1 MLPHLALV
9 KVDGMAS
16 GERLSGALAHH
27 GPPPLACCPLCGGI
41 GAIASPCRV
50 PACRRLGLHC
60 LPACHLPERA
70 FDPRSEVGR
79 LLGGKYLLV
88 DRIGGGGGGR
98 VFLALQQPIGLRTAV
113 KLLHGAPDPL
123 SSPERLRLEARALA
137 GVNHPNVV
145 RLLDF
150 GEAEETVWL
159 VMELVEGGYTLA
171 DALLEG
177 LDPIEGHRIL
187 TEVCHG
193 LDAAHAQ
200 GVVHRDVKPSNIL
213 LQPLPGRPPLTR
225 LADFGLARFL
235 GDDRTT
241 ALAAGTPRYMAPE
254 QGRRRGIG
262 PWTDWYAVGIIACE
276 ALLGRYPFGEGTP
289 FDVMRRKCSPTFDPV
304 AALGVELGEATAA
317 FLRGILS
324 PRVGLRPE
332 SLADVR
338 RGLDAML
345 AERAV
350 ARSAGDATG
359 GTLVDASPVALAS
372 VDLSLVEGS
381 IEGVDRAGGGDARP
395 SPPGGGGSSGAAPPG
410 AAQAPMGRARRP
422 WGALVMGLLL
432 VAVGVASQVSAVD
445 GPAGRAVLDAGLGVS
460 ARVDAGGPGG
470 ASAGEGPLAAG
481 RVTATRGAG
490 GGWADEP
497 WTVEPRPPAPEP
509 VRDGPDGSRPDG
521 PEPDGSEPA
530 EPRPAESGP
539 DEAGAAAPRAGEPTA
554 AASRRAAARPAPL
567 DHHAAARLP
576 SPPGRTATHPAADTG
591 IARRRPRPGAGRGRR
606 ARADGRGGVRP
617 RSGRAGVLRRNG
629 GGCGGSPGRGS
640 LRLGVAPP
648 RRPLARAPRR
658 SRAQVRRDRQV
669 AAAYQERKLR
679 PRRSRLSR
687 RLRRAAR
694 PRREAPPS
702 SAHRRDDR
710 SLSLAASGDRPRRSM
725 PSTGR
730 WGGRRRDG
738 GAPRARRA
746 LSRRAAAI
754 AGLRRRGSSAG
765 SAVERVRLVERGETR
780 ACPASWPALPVGER
794 DLEGL
799 PRGRASARRATG
811 RGRGA
816 RWRAAA
822 VGGGGDQP
830 GPGAGGGGE
839 AAGAWR
845 LGFLRL
851 GARHHRRPQRRRGR
865 DVERARLA
873 RHLAVEAPIS
883 RGSAGRSRAAR
894 GRGDAGYS
902 VAGVTR
908 RAVDA
913 AVS

>member
-1 MLPHLALV
+1 
-9 KVDGMAS
+9 MAS
-16 GERLSGALAHH
+16 GERLSGALAHR
-27 GPPPLACCPLCGGI
+27 GPPPLACCPLCGGV

-60 LPACHLPERA
+60 LPACHLPEGD

-113 KLLHGAPDPL
+113 KLLHGTPDPL

-159 VMELVEGGYTLA
+159 VMELVEGGCTLA

-177 LDPIEGHRIL
+177 LDPVEGHRIL

-262 PWTDWYAVGIIACE
+262 PWTDWYAVGIMACE

-332 SLADVR
+332 SVADVR

-350 ARSAGDATG
+350 ARSAGDAAG

-372 VDLSLVEGS
+372 VDLALVEPSLVEGP
-381 IEGVDRAGGGDARP
+381 IEGADHAGGGDARP

-410 AAQAPMGRARRP
+410 VVQPPTARALRP
-422 WGALVMGLLL
+422 WGALGMGLLL
-432 VAVGVASQVSAVD
+432 VAVGVASQVSVVD
-445 GPAGRAVLDAGLGVS
+445 GPAGRRVIDAGLGVS
-460 ARVDAGGPGG
+460 ARVDTGDPRG
-470 ASAGEGPLAAG
+470 ASAGEGLLAAG

-490 GGWADEP
+490 DEWADEP
-497 WTVEPRPPAPEP
+497 RATEPEAATPRPAAPEAAEPRSRTPARRARAAEPPAEPEPARPPAARASQPNP
-509 VRDGPDGSRPDG
+509 SQPNPSQPNPSQPNPSQPNRGPPNPGRTKPG
-521 PEPDGSEPA
+521 PRRA
-530 EPRPAESGP
+530 EQ
-539 DEAGAAAPRAGEPTA
+539 GEPTA
-554 AASRRAAARPAPL
+554 AASRRAAARPSPSTTTRPRACPP
-567 DHHAAARLP
+567 LP
-576 SPPGRTATHPAADTG
+576 SPDADPPRVRHRT
-591 IARRRPRPGAGRGRR
+591 ARRRPTRRPRGPPSARRPARRRSTSKRPGGSSSSERRRVAAHLGADRLPRGRARRAVRSREPRDALAGAGRRDRAGRR
-606 ARADGRGGVRP
+606 RALQE
-617 RSGRAGVLRRNG
+617 RA
-629 GGCGGSPGRGS
+629 PGRG
-640 LRLGVAPP
+640 AH
-648 RRPLARAPRR
+648 APRG
-658 SRAQVRRDRQV
+658 A
-669 AAAYQERKLR
+669 
-679 PRRSRLSR
+679 
-687 RLRRAAR
+687 RRAAR
-694 PRREAPPS
+694 PRRAPPS

-710 SLSLAASGDRPRRSM
+710 SLSLA
-725 PSTGR
+725 
-730 WGGRRRDG
+730 
-738 GAPRARRA
+738 
-746 LSRRAAAI
+746 
-754 AGLRRRGSSAG
+754 
-765 SAVERVRLVERGETR
+765 TR
-780 ACPASWPALPVGER
+780 AI
-794 DLEGL
+794 D
-799 PRGRASARRATG
+799 
-811 RGRGA
+811 RGA
-816 RWRAAA
+816 RC
-822 VGGGGDQP
+822 
-830 GPGAGGGGE
+830 
-839 AAGAWR
+839 
-845 LGFLRL
+845 L
-851 GARHHRRPQRRRGR
+851 
-865 DVERARLA
+865 
-873 RHLAVEAPIS
+873 
-883 RGSAGRSRAAR
+883 
-894 GRGDAGYS
+894 
-902 VAGVTR
+902 
-908 RAVDA
+908 
-913 AVS
+913 